1 MTQPQVTAKT
11 TTPPPRDSGAVAAD
25 NALQITAEQTRL
37 LFHGLHSSIPVS
49 LLLAAA
55 LAYVQWPVIDHAV
68 IIGWLAALLTVNLLR
83 SLLAVAYF
91 RVMPDAAQAGRWKLG
106 FAAGVGAIGV
116 IWGLGAWMLCP
127 PASIPH
133 QAFLGVLIAG
143 LSAGAIATLVASRT
157 TTLLFLLLTL
167 SPLALRLLSSD
178 ERMIFILG
186 MLTLVFLAA
195 STVSSRNLNA
205 SILQNIKLRLEGN
218 YREAQLRESQAQA
231 IKLSRVAAR
240 TDNGVIITD
249 RDGRVEWIN
258 DGFTRISGYTLAD
271 MAGRKPGS
279 VLQGPET
286 DQHTVQRIRE
296 MLQQGKGFVETL
308 LNYSRNG
315 RPYWVSIEAQP
326 IRDEAGNVTQF
337 MAIERDITETLERE
351 QQLEESRRKAEVA
364 NQVKSRFLAM
374 MSHEIRTPLNG
385 ILGSLGLLQDTTLDT
400 EQRKYVTTSRN
411 SAEWLLSIINNILDF
426 SKMEA
431 GRTGL
436 EPGVFSI
443 RDLLDSVVEMLEPR
457 VHGKALRIN
466 SELDPGLPEMV
477 KGDASKIRQVL
488 LNLAG
493 NAVKFTDHGHVT
505 LSVAPCQQHE
515 DGLWLR
521 FTVTDTGAGISA
533 QDQQRLFEEFW
544 SGQQPATMT
553 GTGLGLTISRQL
565 VEILGGNINLHSET
579 GKGSSFCFDI
589 PLAGIS
595 AEELAAEQARRA
607 ASRQRDTQTRQAMF
621 SGRVLIAEDNP
632 ANQMIAQSLLARL
645 GLSSDVVAN
654 GLEAVEA
661 LRSRPYDLV
670 LMDIGMPEMDG
681 IQATRAIRSLQGPAA
696 RTPIIALTAHVM
708 SGEREDVLSQGLD
721 DYLAKPVDRTELCYC
736 LERWLPGSGL
746 TTPAAEPPADD
757 SSPPEAD
764 TLIDPGILHQ
774 LFEEIGDEMAP
785 QVLASF
791 ITELQEQTA
800 AMETA
805 YDRYDLDA
813 LGKAAHRLKGSTASF
828 GATRLGTAL
837 VELEQAT
844 RHGHKDSVSQAL
856 PGVITLA
863 GSTLHELLALQAVYT
878 DATC

>member
-1 MTQPQVTAKT
+1 MKHPDETAT
-11 TTPPPRDSGAVAAD
+11 TTPPLNGPAVAAMAD
-25 NALQITAEQTRL
+25 NAPQIIAEQTRL
-37 LFHGLHSSIPVS
+37 LFNGLHSSIPIS

-91 RVMPDAAQAGRWKLG
+91 RVMPGAAQAGRWKLG
-106 FAAGVGAIGV
+106 FAAGVGVTGAL
-116 IWGLGAWMLCP
+116 WGLGAWMLYP
-127 PASIPH
+127 PDSIPN

-186 MLTLVFLAA
+186 LLTLVFLAT
-195 STVSSRNLNA
+195 STMSSRNLNA
-205 SILQNIKLRLEGN
+205 SILQNVRLRLEGN
-218 YREAQLRESQAQA
+218 ARETQLRESETQAL
-231 IKLSRVAAR
+231 KLSRVADR

-249 RDGRVEWIN
+249 RDGKVEWIN

-271 MAGRKPGS
+271 MAGRTPGS
-279 VLQGPET
+279 VLQGPDT
-286 DQHTVQRIRE
+286 DQHTVEHIRE
-296 MLQQGKGFVETL
+296 MLQQGTGFVETL

-337 MAIERDITETLERE
+337 MAIERDITEALERE
-351 QQLEESRRKAEVA
+351 QQLEESRRKAEAA
-364 NQVKSRFLAM
+364 NQAKSRFLAM

-385 ILGSLGLLQDTTLDT
+385 ILGSLGLLQDTTLDI
-400 EQRKYVTTSRN
+400 EQRKYVSTGRT
-411 SAEWLLSIINNILDF
+411 SAEWLLAIINNILDF

-443 RDLLDSVVEMLEPR
+443 RDLLDSVIEMLEPR
-457 VHGKALRIN
+457 VHGKALRIY

-477 KGDASKIRQVL
+477 RGDASKIRQVL

-505 LSVAPCQQHE
+505 LSVAPCPQHE

-565 VEILGGNINLHSET
+565 VEVLGGNINLHSQT
-579 GKGSSFCFDI
+579 GDGSSFWFDI

-595 AEELAAEQARRA
+595 AEELAAEQTRRA
-607 ASRQRDTQTRQAMF
+607 ARRQRDSQTPQAAF
-621 SGRVLIAEDNP
+621 SGRILIAEDNP

-681 IQATRAIRSLQGPAA
+681 IEATRAIRGLQGPAA
-696 RTPIIALTAHVM
+696 STPIIALTAHVM
-708 SGEREDVLSQGLD
+708 SGEREDVMSQGLD
-721 DYLAKPVDRTELCYC
+721 DYLAKPVDRAELSQC
-736 LERWLPGSGL
+736 LARWLPD
-746 TTPAAEPPADD
+746 TDRAMPAAQSSSDD
-757 SSPPEAD
+757 GSNPEAD
-764 TLIDPGILHQ
+764 TLIDPGILQQ
-774 LFEEIGDEMAP
+774 LFEEVGSEMAP
-785 QVLASF
+785 QVLATF
-791 ITELQEQTA
+791 ITELKDQTA
-800 AMETA
+800 VLETA
-805 YDRYDLDA
+805 SDRSDLDA
-813 LGKAAHRLKGSTASF
+813 LGKAAHRLKGTAASF
-828 GATRLGTAL
+828 GATRLSTAL
-837 VELEQAT
+837 AELEQAA
-844 RHGHKDSVSQAL
+844 HSGHKDSVSQTM
-856 PGVITLA
+856 PGVIALA
-863 GSTLHELLALQAVYT
+863 GSTLDELLELQAVYS
-878 DATC
+878 DATI